1 MLLFIRVP
9 FYVLL
14 VFVGMCSV
22 FWLFWLSYQY
32 LQVAKWLARKTP
44 LRKPNC
50 GKGDRLHKAQAEEW
64 FDCLGLFILSLFNCM
79 ICFSCPPPL
88 HDILHTPVARYSLF
102 VLKMPLNTK
111 QANKQTN
118 IILCS
123 SFLNST
129 VKKLLILAYFCQ
141 SLRSDTIFDPRSTY
155 KHADRARKLQL

>member
-79 ICFSCPPPL
+79 ICFSCPPSL
-88 HDILHTPVARYSLF
+88 RDILHTPVARYSLF
-102 VLKMPLNTK
+102 VLIMPLNTK
-111 QANKQTN
+111 QANKHHPLQFISEFNSEKIINIGLFLPKFKKWHYFWSTQYIQT
-118 IILCS
+118 CG
-123 SFLNST
+123 
-129 VKKLLILAYFCQ
+129 Q
-141 SLRSDTIFDPRSTY
+141 SP
-155 KHADRARKLQL
+155 